1 MKQTYGYEQK
11 KKADREKRSRWLN
24 GVFWRCVISVALFLV
39 VFLGGT
45 VGRDSSGTVFDV
57 VREWITREDSIVESV
72 ETLGRSILDGE
83 SWSDVMGDWY
93 VDAFLPYH
101 DPVTQNA
108 D

>member
-1 MKQTYGYEQK
+1 MKQTYGYDQK
-11 KKADREKRSRWLN
+11 KKAGQEKRSRRWN
-24 GVFWRCVISVALFLV
+24 GVFWRCVISVVLFLV
-39 VFLGGT
+39 VFLGGSI
-45 VGRDSSGTVFDV
+45 GPDGSSTVFAT

-72 ETLGRSILDGE
+72 ETLGRSIMNGE